1 MRVPL
6 SWLRDFA
13 SIDGSPSEIAAAL
26 SGLGLVVEGVETFGE
41 GLSDIVV
48 ARVLATRPHPNA
60 DKVQVVDV
68 DNGDGAE
75 LQIVCGAFNFA
86 AGDLVPLAPIG
97 ARLPGG
103 MQISRRNVRG
113 QWSNGMLC
121 SGSELAL
128 SSDGDGIMILD
139 ADLAPGTPLIDAL
152 GIVADVVF

>member
-6 SWLRDFA
+6 SWLNDFA
-13 SIDGSPSEIAAAL
+13 PISGNPADLAFAL
-26 SGLGLVVEGVETFGE
+26 SGLGLVVEGVEAFGV
-41 GLSDIVV
+41 GLGDVVV

-68 DNGDGAE
+68 DAGDGAE

-86 AGDLVPLAPIG
+86 AGDLVPLAPVG

-103 MQISRRNVRG
+103 MQIGRRNVRG

-121 SGSELAL
+121 SGVELRL
-128 SSDGDGIMILD
+128 S
-139 ADLAPGTPLIDAL
+139 
-152 GIVADVVF
+152 